1 MSLIDIRNMTVLI
14 VDDSMNMCQSIS
26 GMMKV
31 VGFGKRFLFGHT
43 GKEALDLLAREPVDL
58 LLLDYNMPVMTG
70 AEVLSQV
77 RMDRDLRDLPVIM
90 VTGEAYQDY
99 VAEIG
104 ESEIDA
110 YILKPLT
117 VKVLQEKIAL
127 VVGKAN
133 NPPPM
138 IRHLKRARACEDRGD
153 LEGAVREAQLAVREN
168 PKATRPIRELG
179 YFHLKGGQLKEAEK
193 HLLEAV
199 KRNKMDVFAFHH
211 LGELYLAREDFE
223 TASHYLDRAMKI
235 SPRQLGRGVSFGK
248 VLVRRGLLEKAAEV
262 FDRVLGLPAATPKLK
277 EEIVDFCLEHGAG
290 EYALRLLENL
300 VEEHPK
306 RGDLLFKLGRLLAA
320 SGETIRATTF
330 LSQAAALD
338 NVNIPVRLEL
348 ARVYLAI
355 QKPILAEKSLVQ
367 ILEVDRGHEEARAL
381 LRECS

>member
-1 MSLIDIRNMTVLI
+1 MIDIHKMTVLV

-43 GKEALDLLAREPVDL
+43 GKEALDVLAKEPVDL

-77 RMDRDLRDLPVIM
+77 RMDRNLRDLPVIM
-90 VTGEAYQDY
+90 ITAEAYQDY

-117 VKVLQEKIAL
+117 VKVLQEKVAQVID
-127 VVGKAN
+127 KAN

-138 IRHLKRARACEDRGD
+138 IRHLKRARECEDRGD

-179 YFHLKGGQLKEAEK
+179 YFHLKGGQLNEAERY
-193 HLLEAV
+193 LLEAV
-199 KRNKMDVFAFHH
+199 KRNKLDVFAFHH
-211 LGELYLAREDFE
+211 LGELCLERDDFE
-223 TASHYLDRAMKI
+223 KASHYLDRAMKI

-248 VLVRRGLLEKAAEV
+248 VLVRRGLLEKAAGV
-262 FDRVLGLPAATPKLK
+262 FDRVLALPAATAELK
-277 EEIVDFCLEHGAG
+277 EGIADFCLDHGAG
-290 EYALRLLENL
+290 AYARKLLEAL
-300 VEEHPK
+300 VEENPK
-306 RGDLLFKLGRLLAA
+306 RGDLLFKLGRVLAS
-320 SGETIRATTF
+320 SGESIRAVTF
-330 LSQAAALD
+330 LTQAAELD
-338 NVNIPVRLEL
+338 EMDIPVRLEL
-348 ARVYLAI
+348 ARVFLSMK
-355 QKPILAEKSLVQ
+355 KPILAEKPLVQ
-367 ILEVDRGHEEARAL
+367 ILELDRGHEEARAL